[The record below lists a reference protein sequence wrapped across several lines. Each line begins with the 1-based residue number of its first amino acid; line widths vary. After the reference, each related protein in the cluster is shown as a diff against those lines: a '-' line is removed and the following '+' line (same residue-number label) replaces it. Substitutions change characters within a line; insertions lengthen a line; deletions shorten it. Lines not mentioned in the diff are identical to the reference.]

1 MIDHI
6 RLFPVDKKETFCTS
20 KLITQVNVEKRDAMH
35 HQPRVKIT
43 TFYKLFLVK
52 LDELDAIYDS
62 PSQTFVIA
70 NPIIKEPASTI

>member
-1 MIDHI
+1 
-6 RLFPVDKKETFCTS
+6 
-20 KLITQVNVEKRDAMH
+20 VNVEKRDAMH